1 MLHLLLCNLL
11 VLAFCTQKLYF
22 VQKGGDYLGGLLDPK
37 KTKNLVNL

>member
-1 MLHLLLCNLL
+1 MLLLLLCNLL

-22 VQKGGDYLGGLLDPK
+22 VQKGGLLDPK